1 MYNSMKVEK
10 KIMKFAKPSRNDQ
23 NKFEVREGEALLI
36 EYYDSKNERIGKIVQ
51 PFKNFDDL

>member
-1 MYNSMKVEK
+1 MKVEK
-10 KIMKFAKPSRNDQ
+10 KIMKFAKPSRKDP
-23 NKFEVREGEALLI
+23 NKLEVREGEALLI